1 MNKSSGKIW
10 PYSIGAAIILV
21 FGFCVA
27 TVVVTKNVNIQE
39 SDAYMTHYQE
49 ADRNANELI
58 QAKIAFDQKYKIEY
72 VSDGISEKGA
82 VLKYKVMDINA
93 KPINNAEL
101 ALAKSRPETK
111 EFNQQLESPVV
122 ENGVYSFSGLEFPK
136 PGVWN
141 IIVKVSIDEYYRF
154 YNVKVDTRNKNAF
167 EF

>member
-1 MNKSSGKIW
+1 MSKSSGRIW

-27 TVVVTKNVNIQE
+27 TVVVTQSVNIQE

-49 ADRNANELI
+49 ADLNANELI
-58 QAKIAFDQKYKIEY
+58 GARVAFDQKYKIEY
-72 VSDGISEKGA
+72 ISDGISEKESI
-82 VLKYKVMDINA
+82 LRYKVTDVNA
-93 KPINNAEL
+93 NPINNATL
-101 ALAKSRPETK
+101 ILAKSRPETK
-111 EFNQQLESPVV
+111 AFNQQLENPVV
-122 ENGVYSFSGLEFPK
+122 ENGIYSFSGLEFPK

-154 YNVKVDTRNKNAF
+154 YNVKVDTRNKNAL